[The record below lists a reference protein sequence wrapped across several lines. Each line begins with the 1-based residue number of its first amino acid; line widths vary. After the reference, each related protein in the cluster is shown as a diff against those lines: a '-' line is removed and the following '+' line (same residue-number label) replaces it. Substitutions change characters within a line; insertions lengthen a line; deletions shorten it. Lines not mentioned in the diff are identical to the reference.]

1 MAISKKEKI
10 LLTHLV
16 KIWQA
21 PFASDTYKD
30 KYYSEAEN
38 FLYEN
43 YTDWVKYI
51 HDSVEF
57 DKLTSN

>member
-16 KIWQA
+16 KIWKA
-21 PFASDTYKD
+21 PFISDTHKN